1 MGSTEREIVVWV
13 CQEEKIVSGLTK
25 RTTCT
30 QVIEALLE
38 EHEVTFAEKRFLFG
52 QPKDYCII
60 EKWRGSER
68 VLPPLTKMLRLW
80 KAWGEE
86 QPNLHFVLV
95 KADAFLPFPLW
106 RTAEAKVVPN
116 LERHWDLSPANYMK
130 MLSVDKQK
138 RIVRKTFRKL
148 AKLKQEGVLQ
158 ERDNIET
165 LIHLI
170 LSQDHTIHQQ
180 IDRMKELD
188 LEIEQCEAKFHLER
202 LESDG
207 ENYVQESYL
216 MAASSSGEQKMDM
229 PHSHQQVQESSCKRE
244 GILQVEEG
252 LKHHKVL
259 IEKLSAEIEQEVKD
273 IGRNGDTWTE
283 EGPKGE
289 MESSDVESVKNEL
302 EKSMKGALRIHSQLN
317 CIQQDLK
324 CRDLMLQKKEKEYEL
339 LVEELDALH
348 AKDKTEF
355 RYLPSEEQAKDNDI
369 STKSFSETDILHK
382 VTSVDINDTDSDTG
396 ISSTHSQD
404 SETAIGDKL
413 LLST

>member
-1 MGSTEREIVVWV
+1 MGTGEREITVWV

-30 QVIEALLE
+30 DVIEALLE
-38 EHEVTFAEKRFLFG
+38 EHQATFSEKRFLFG

-68 VLPPLTKMLRLW
+68 VLPPLTKILRLW

-86 QPNLHFVLV
+86 QINLHFVLV
-95 KADAFLPFPLW
+95 KSDAFLPFPLW
-106 RTAEAKVVPN
+106 RTAEAKMVPS

-130 MLSVDKQK
+130 MLPVDKQK

-180 IDRMKELD
+180 INRMKELD
-188 LEIEQCEAKFHLER
+188 LEIEKCETKYHLHWV
-202 LESDG
+202 ESEG

-216 MAASSSGEQKMDM
+216 MTSSNSEQQKDLL
-229 PHSHQQVQESSCKRE
+229 HSHQQVQESTCKNE
-244 GILQVEEG
+244 GVLQVEEG
-252 LKHHKVL
+252 LKHHKYL
-259 IEKLSAEIEQEVKD
+259 IEKLSAEIEQELQGIKT
-273 IGRNGDTWTE
+273 NGDARTDE
-283 EGPKGE
+283 ASKGE
-289 MESSDVESVKNEL
+289 VENSDLDSVKNEL
-302 EKSMKGALRIHSQLN
+302 ESSMKDALRIHSQLN
-317 CIQQDLK
+317 CIQQELK
-324 CRDLMLQKKEKEYEL
+324 YRDLMLQKKEKEYQL
-339 LVEELDALH
+339 LVDELNNLY
-348 AKDKTEF
+348 AKDKIEC
-355 RYLPSEEQAKDNDI
+355 RHPSSEEQANGNEI
-369 STKSFSETDILHK
+369 ATKTFTGTDLLK
-382 VTSVDINDTDSDTG
+382 VTNLDINDTDSDTG

-404 SETAIGDKL
+404 SETALGDMIL
-413 LLST
+413 LAT